1 MTQILLKTRLVVINP
16 GVESEEVE
24 LHFATAGGTK
34 IFNVYETSEANDLRI
49 VDHRVKN
56 NRYNFPAES
65 VTTIVF
71 RESGIKGKKE
81 SFK

>member
-16 GVESEEVE
+16 RAESEEVE
-24 LHFATAGGTK
+24 SAGGTK